1 MGKGLFITATGTDI
15 GKTYVT
21 ALLAKH
27 LRDNGY
33 DCGYYKAALSGAV
46 ETEKG
51 LIPGDALL
59 VKETA
64 GLSDN
69 LDSMVSYVYK
79 NAYSPHLA
87 AQLEGNPLEM
97 AVVKSDYQKACKK
110 HDFVLMEGSGG
121 IVCPIRYDEKCKIFL
136 EDIIKALSLPTIIV
150 ADAGLGTINSVVLT
164 VEYMKNRNIPVK
176 GIILNNYNPN
186 SEIHNDNV
194 KMVQKITK
202 IPVLSLVKNGDNDID
217 IDTKLFT
224 SFFI

>member
-21 ALLAKH
+21 ALLAKR
-27 LRDNGY
+27 LREKGY

-46 ETEKG
+46 ETENG
-51 LIPGDALL
+51 LIPGDAQL

-64 GLSDN
+64 GLNDS

-87 AQLEGNPLEM
+87 AQLEGNPVEM
-97 AVVKSDYQKACKK
+97 TVVRQDYEKACKK
-110 HDFVLMEGSGG
+110 HDYILMEGSGG
-121 IVCPIRYDEKCKIFL
+121 IMCPIRCDGECKIFL
-136 EDIIKALSLPTIIV
+136 EDIIKELSLPTIIV

-176 GIILNNYNPN
+176 GIILNNYNPK

-194 KMVQKITK
+194 KMVQKITS
-202 IPVLSLVKNGDNDID
+202 IPVLSLVKSGDKDID
-217 IDTKLFT
+217 IDTELLI
-224 SFFI
+224 SFFK